1 MQKKSLLVLLALSF
15 VFTAACSAASKYAP
29 DDVTKA
35 QERANAEMADA
46 EAKKDA
52 AHDYAKERAAVYAKL
67 ANGTVTVDSGASKLE
82 FYGSKQTGGHE
93 GGFTNYVGEM
103 SFGADGAIGQIKF
116 EVDVNSLYTDVEQ
129 LTAHLKSADFF
140 EVETYPRATFEST
153 EVVAASTDLTTYNV
167 TGDMTI
173 KGETKSITFPV
184 EVAMK
189 DGKLHSKAEFN
200 INRFDYGIVYEG
212 KADDLINKEVLLK
225 LNFVADLPTA
235 QLD

>member
-15 VFTAACSAASKYAP
+15 VFTAACSTASKYAP

-35 QERANAEMADA
+35 QQQANADMAAA

-52 AHDYAKERAAVYAKL
+52 AHDHANERMSVYTKL
-67 ANGTVTVDSGASKLE
+67 ANGTVTVDTSASKLE
-82 FYGSKQTGGHE
+82 FYGAKQSGGHD
-93 GGFTNYVGEM
+93 GGFTNYAGEM
-103 SFGADGAIGQIKF
+103 SFDENGTIGKVKF
-116 EVDVNSLYTDVEQ
+116 EVDINSIYTDAEQ
-129 LTAHLKSADFF
+129 LTEHLKSADFF

-153 EVVAASTDLTTYNV
+153 EVVVATTDLNKYTV

-184 EVAMK
+184 EIAIV
-189 DGKLHSKAEFN
+189 DGKMHTMAEFE

-212 KADDLINKEVLLK
+212 KADDLIKKEVLLK
-225 LNFVADLPTA
+225 LNFVADVPALN
-235 QLD
+235 